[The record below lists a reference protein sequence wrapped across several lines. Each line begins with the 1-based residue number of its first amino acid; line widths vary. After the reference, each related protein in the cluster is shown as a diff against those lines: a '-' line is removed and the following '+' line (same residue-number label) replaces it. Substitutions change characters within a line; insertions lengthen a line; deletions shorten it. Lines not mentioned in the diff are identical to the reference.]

1 MPGISDHH
9 FTYTKLD
16 MKVHRHQQPPPHPYL
31 MVSQTCRLGG
41 IPAGYGP
48 KDKKDLAPNNDLT
61 VEEMWNSL
69 KITVTETTLV
79 GENQEN
85 HG

>member
-1 MPGISDHH
+1 
-9 FTYTKLD
+9 
-16 MKVHRHQQPPPHPYL
+16 MKVHRHQQPPPPHPYL

-48 KDKKDLAPNNDLT
+48 KDKKDLTPNNDLT

>member
-1 MPGISDHH
+1 
-9 FTYTKLD
+9 
-16 MKVHRHQQPPPHPYL
+16 

-48 KDKKDLAPNNDLT
+48 KDKKDLTPNNDLT

>member
-1 MPGISDHH
+1 
-9 FTYTKLD
+9 
-16 MKVHRHQQPPPHPYL
+16 MKVHHRHQQPPPPCTLWFHKRADWEGFL
-31 MVSQTCRLGG
+31 LDT
-41 IPAGYGP
+41 GP
-48 KDKKDLAPNNDLT
+48 KMKDLAQNNDLT

-69 KITVTETTLV
+69 KIAVTETTLV